1 MFIIHSINLI
11 YKMVKNADHCS
22 LKPKI
27 MSLCGLFVPKQE
39 NIHVLRSWNQNFYII
54 PNNHS
59 NR

>member
-1 MFIIHSINLI
+1 
-11 YKMVKNADHCS
+11 MVKNADHCS